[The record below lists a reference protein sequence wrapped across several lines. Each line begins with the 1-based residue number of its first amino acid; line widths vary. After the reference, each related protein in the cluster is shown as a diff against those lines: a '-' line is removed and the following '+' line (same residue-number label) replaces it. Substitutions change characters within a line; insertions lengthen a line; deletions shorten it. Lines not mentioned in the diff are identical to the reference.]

1 MRPPLLTAG
10 ADHLKD
16 ELAEVERALARL
28 LQSEIPA
35 VADLGRYLLESGGK
49 RFRPA
54 LTLLFYKLLGEH
66 GPRTA
71 AVELAAVV
79 EMVHLATLAHDDVID
94 QAASRR
100 GHESLW
106 KRSGNRSAILEG
118 DFIFSRAFR
127 LLNSHPYEIR
137 ELVIDAVEQVL
148 EGELLQES
156 LRGRLPTP
164 EEYERVIE
172 RKTASLIGAACTIG
186 ALVGD
191 PDLAAEGRDAIRRA
205 GRLLGTAYQMIDDL
219 LDVFGTEALGKPRWT
234 DQRGG
239 WLTWPYIEL
248 VRRTEGSEV
257 RELLERGPVEEEQ
270 RKFLLRE
277 MEKHGV
283 RERFTE
289 RAQAAVAEAKELLG
303 WLANSELKELLFQGF
318 DFVILRER

>member
-1 MRPPLLTAG
+1 MKPPLLAAG
-10 ADHLKD
+10 AEHLQE
-16 ELAEVERALARL
+16 ELAEVERTLARL

-66 GPRTA
+66 GPLTA

-118 DFIFSRAFR
+118 DFVFSRAFR

-137 ELVIDAVEQVL
+137 ELVIDAVEQIL

-191 PDLAAEGRDAIRRA
+191 PELDVERRETIRRA

-219 LDVFGTEALGKPRWT
+219 LDVFGTETLGKPRWT

-248 VRRTEGSEV
+248 VRRSSIPER
-257 RELLERGPVEEEQ
+257 RELLERGPVGEEQ
-270 RKFLLRE
+270 REDLLRE
-277 MEKHGV
+277 MEEHGI
-283 RERFTE
+283 REEFTA
-289 RAQAAVAEAKELLG
+289 RAQATVAEAKGLLG
-303 WLANSELKELLFQGF
+303 WLADTELKGLLFQGF